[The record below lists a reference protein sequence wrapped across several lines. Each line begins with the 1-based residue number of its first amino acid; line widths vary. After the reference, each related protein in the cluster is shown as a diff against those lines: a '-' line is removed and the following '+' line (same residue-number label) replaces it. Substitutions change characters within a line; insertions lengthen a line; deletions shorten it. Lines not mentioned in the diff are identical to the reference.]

1 MTCPIGWQGTSQ
13 TMSTLKNLV
22 QKGVKVD
29 LGMPLELWDEPSVEV
44 THMKKQ
50 VRTNKQTV
58 KQKLNS
64 ILCLIFH
71 CRSLALLGFAQIFL
85 H

>member
-1 MTCPIGWQGTSQ
+1 
-13 TMSTLKNLV
+13 MSTLKNLV

-50 VRTNKQTV
+50 VGSNKQLIGV
-58 KQKLNS
+58 ISCIFFISSLS
-64 ILCLIFH
+64 IKC
-71 CRSLALLGFAQIFL
+71 
-85 H
+85 